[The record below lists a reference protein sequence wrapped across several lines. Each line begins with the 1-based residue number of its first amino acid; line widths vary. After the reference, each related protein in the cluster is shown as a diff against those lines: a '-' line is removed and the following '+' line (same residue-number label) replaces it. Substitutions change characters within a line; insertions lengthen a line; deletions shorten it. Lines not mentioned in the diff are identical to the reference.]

1 VSDFTSFSLPGFGDV
16 DIWWIDLDRIEDESP
31 LVLTH
36 EERPRA
42 ERFRSPCDRARWT
55 SAHVALRQ
63 ILTGYTE
70 MVPEVIQMTR
80 GSVANRLLSLSS
92 RCDSTWPTW
101 GRGPR

>member
-42 ERFRSPCDRARWT
+42 ERFRSP
-55 SAHVALRQ
+55 
-63 ILTGYTE
+63 
-70 MVPEVIQMTR
+70 
-80 GSVANRLLSLSS
+80 
-92 RCDSTWPTW
+92 
-101 GRGPR
+101 